1 MIIFKNE
8 AEISR
13 FLLEKTKEGK
23 TIGFI
28 PTMGALH
35 NGHLSLV
42 ETAQLA
48 NDFTVVSI
56 FVNPTQFNDIKD
68 FELYPVTESEDIAKL
83 LHANCDVLFLPPV
96 KEIYPNGLEQV
107 ESIDFNPIDTILE
120 GAFRP
125 GHFKGVGQVVKRLLQ
140 IVRPHKLYIGQKDF
154 QQCVVIRQLLK
165 ITPELNHIS
174 LQICSTQR
182 EADGLAMSSR
192 NVRLTQSQRIV
203 AASIYQCLV
212 SIQSKI
218 NISPFSIVQKECLDL
233 LKQKGFEP
241 EYVNLALA
249 ENLTLLD
256 EYDSTKKM
264 VALIAA
270 KIGNVRLIDNLI
282 LN

>member
-8 AEISR
+8 ADIR
-13 FLLEKTKEGK
+13 NFLNEKRNEGK
-23 TIGFI
+23 SIGFI

-35 NGHLSLV
+35 EGHLSLV
-42 ETAQLA
+42 QSAQLA

-68 FELYPVTESEDIAKL
+68 FELYPITESEDIAKL
-83 LHANCDVLFLPPV
+83 LNINCDVLFLPSV
-96 KEIYPNGLEQV
+96 AEVYPNGLEQI
-107 ESIDFNPIDTILE
+107 ESIDFSPVDTILE

-140 IVRPHKLYIGQKDF
+140 IVCPQNLYLGQKDF
-154 QQCVVIRQLLK
+154 QQCVIINQLLK
-165 ITPELNHIS
+165 ITPELTNIDLHI
-174 LQICSTQR
+174 CKTQR

-192 NVRLTQSQRIV
+192 NVRLTQSQRVV

-218 NISPFSIVQKECLDL
+218 NISPFSVVQKECLDL
-233 LKQKGFEP
+233 LKHKGFEP
-241 EYVNLALA
+241 EYVSLALA
-249 ENLTLLD
+249 DNLSLID
-256 EYDSTKKM
+256 EYDSSKKM